1 MFEHLSSAS
10 VNYSV
15 LPITLSSISD
25 TNFCFVIGICRIAL
39 TCCSSR
45 KGAGGGELAARLI
58 AEQLYPGVRPED
70 LTESQKQTVSVLGT
84 LAAGLAGGLAGDS
97 TADAVAG
104 AQAGKNAVEN
114 NALSDIIEN
123 KASGVSQ
130 EEKYQ
135 SAQNQLK
142 AAVEE
147 FKAQNCAGLGA
158 EACSAKMDAH
168 RNELLAGFGGFGLDF
183 VPVAS
188 DIKSFA
194 EAQGAIDYLAAVVGI
209 IPGAGDVAA
218 KAIKGAQEALKKG
231 DVAEASKL
239 LNQASNEISAYNVAT
254 YPKLKDDLI
263 KQNLDNIASQDA
275 RLAAVVKGDNGK
287 LNYGVGAGTKDEA
300 DRLGKIWVGE
310 GARPTSDGS
319 GLVSADGT
327 RIYRSPKEKPNAPGS
342 LNPTGIQANFESY
355 TKNIE
360 TGKMDKVGNGHLN
373 IMGEK

>member
-1 MFEHLSSAS
+1 VFEHLSSAS

>member
-1 MFEHLSSAS
+1 M
-10 VNYSV
+10 
-15 LPITLSSISD
+15 
-25 TNFCFVIGICRIAL
+25 

-45 KGAGGGELAARLI
+45 EVAGGGELAARLI
-58 AEQLYPGVRPED
+58 AEQLYPGVRPEE

-183 VPVAS
+183 APVVG

-239 LNQASNEISAYNVAT
+239 LNQASNEVSAYNVAT

-342 LNPTGIQANFESY
+342 LNPTGFQANFESY